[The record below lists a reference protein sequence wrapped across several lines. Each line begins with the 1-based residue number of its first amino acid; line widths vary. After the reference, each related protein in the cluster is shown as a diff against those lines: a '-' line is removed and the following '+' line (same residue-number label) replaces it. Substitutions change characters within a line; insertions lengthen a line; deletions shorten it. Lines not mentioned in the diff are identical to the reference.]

1 MCGCAWR
8 TTVIGLLLTDFLIW
22 LFYRTFAVGAR
33 GLLRLLLHEGFS
45 AAAFSLWCREVTYSF
60 PSWLLFF
67 RCCHYAN
74 TWLISS
80 QALKFCQYHE
90 YCIQNVYFIVIKS
103 AFSSNSCFA
112 DFSCS
117 CKSAFSSDSCFADFF
132 IPASQHFYQTAAL
145 LTFYYIFR

>member
-1 MCGCAWR
+1 MGAIRLQLMIRVYVGAPGARPLSGFYCR
-8 TTVIGLLLTDFLIW
+8 IL
-22 LFYRTFAVGAR
+22 YRTFAVGAR

-45 AAAFSLWCREVTYSF
+45 AAAFSLRCREATYSF

-103 AFSSNSCFA
+103 AFSSDSCFA
-112 DFSCS
+112 DFSCA
-117 CKSAFSSDSCFADFF
+117 CESAFSSDSCFAYF
-132 IPASQHFYQTAAL
+132 L
-145 LTFYYIFR
+145 LHLQVRVCMIL